1 MFRQLLQ
8 QQSLL
13 KLMAAIGNTQLSLS
27 PVRILGDNYP
37 KCKWQRKVVCF
48 LPAIQRGKGRE
59 GGEGALSPISKYEF
73 PHTRFCGSHHYRT
86 LPPPPPL
93 PPQYR
98 QTLYSTGILY
108 SDRGVAV
115 RPVCVCVYLSN
126 PREAFRQYHHHFLQV
141 LVCRTSSSAT
151 TLIIAKMNNDVSPEC
166 GASCIQCQYHQHALT
181 TRARVAYLSGGE
193 GDLMASSLHT
203 AEPH

>member
-1 MFRQLLQ
+1 MRA
-8 QQSLL
+8 QSVSTAAAAAVAAQS
-13 KLMAAIGNTQLSLS
+13 LMAAIGNTQLSLS

-115 RPVCVCVYLSN
+115 RPVCVCVFIYPIQERHSDSTTT
-126 PREAFRQYHHHFLQV
+126 
-141 LVCRTSSSAT
+141 TSC
-151 TLIIAKMNNDVSPEC
+151 KF
-166 GASCIQCQYHQHALT
+166 
-181 TRARVAYLSGGE
+181 
-193 GDLMASSLHT
+193 
-203 AEPH
+203 